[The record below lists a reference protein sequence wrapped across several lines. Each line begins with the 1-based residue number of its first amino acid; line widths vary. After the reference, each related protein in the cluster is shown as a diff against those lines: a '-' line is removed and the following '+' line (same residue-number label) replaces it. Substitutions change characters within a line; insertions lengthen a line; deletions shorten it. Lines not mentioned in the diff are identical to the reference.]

1 MIMRVRSHIK
11 TSSRLVPA
19 EDVAAVAVAVE
30 EEQEAV
36 AARAHLANKRAAKP
50 QEQEPLAPAEM

>member
-19 EDVAAVAVAVE
+19 EDVAAVAVE
-30 EEQEAV
+30 EEEEAV